1 MDETIYL
8 AAHNPMMAHNVVL
21 MVSLFALFVVHL
33 IAELCIAYSYPPGE
47 LPDSTMV
54 SIIRR
59 ALISLVITIVGIIL
73 LAQQNPHW

>member
-8 AAHNPMMAHNVVL
+8 AARNPMMAHNVVL
-21 MVSLFALFVVHL
+21 MVSLFALFVTHL

-47 LPDSTMV
+47 LSDSTMV

-59 ALISLVITIVGIIL
+59 SFISLVITIIGVIL

>member
-21 MVSLFALFVVHL
+21 MVSLFALFVTHL

-47 LPDSTMV
+47 LSEATAI
-54 SIIRR
+54 SIIKR
-59 ALISLVITIVGIIL
+59 ALISLIVTIIGVVFL
-73 LAQQNPHW
+73 TQQSPHW